1 MAASKKSIP
10 RKTPQKKPA
19 KPSEDAQ
26 VETPRRV
33 KKPAGKAAKAA
44 VKTPAKAAKA
54 APKAASTK
62 LPVKAVK
69 EAPKAKSKASDKA
82 IERAKAASTKL
93 PAKAIKSV
101 KEAPKP
107 VKAPAKAPA
116 KAPKKEKKAAK
127 KPAKSKGAKRARL
140 NAEAKALVAE
150 VAQLFWDR
158 DFPPHELIRALHDA
172 LLLRCLEEAGGNYA
186 LAAKRFGQSRQS
198 VQQYVNSDVRDARW
212 GEWRRQ

>member
-26 VETPRRV
+26 VETPHRV
-33 KKPAGKAAKAA
+33 KKPA
-44 VKTPAKAAKA
+44 AKAAKA
-54 APKAASTK
+54 PAKGPAKASKAASRK

-82 IERAKAASTKL
+82 SERAKAASMKLTTK
-93 PAKAIKSV
+93 AVKSV

-107 VKAPAKAPA
+107 VKAPAKAPKAPA

-127 KPAKSKGAKRARL
+127 KPARTKGSKRARL
-140 NAEAKALVAE
+140 NAESKALVAE

-158 DFPPHELIRALHDA
+158 DFPPHELLRALHDA